1 MAYPIGEFS
10 KRCGINV
17 TTLRAWQ
24 RRYGLLNPQRTEG
37 GHRLYNDADIELA
50 LKILDWIKKGVPVS
64 QVRPLLSRPEQ
75 GQANNWLQ
83 LQEHMLELLKT
94 GKTEALRQQIYSA
107 GRDYP
112 RSELVTELLRPLRS
126 KFSARVP
133 AMMTLREILDG
144 IIITYTAFCL
154 DKDRKSR
161 GDNYLISGWQLADP
175 GEVWLEALKRS
186 GGGYRC
192 DVLPQVPDT
201 LAPEVVAGRRWLLVS
216 HGTLTQSMIR
226 QAAQWQ
232 QQGIVLEIITL

>member
-10 KRCGINV
+10 KRCGINA

-24 RRYGLLNPQRTEG
+24 RRYGLLTPQRTEG
-37 GHRLYNDADIELA
+37 GHRLYSDEDVELA
-50 LKILDWIKKGVPVS
+50 LKILDWIRKGVPVS
-64 QVRPLLSRPEQ
+64 QVRPLLERPEQ

-83 LQEHMLELLKT
+83 LQENLLELLKA
-94 GKTEALRQQIYSA
+94 GKTEALRQQIYTA

-144 IIITYTAFCL
+144 IIIAYTAFCL

-161 GDNYLISGWQLADP
+161 GDNYMISGWQLADP
-175 GEVWLEALKRS
+175 CEVWLEALKRS
-186 GGGYRC
+186 GGGYRL
-192 DVLPQVPDT
+192 DVLPRVPDT
-201 LAPEVVAGRRWLLVS
+201 LAPEVAEGRRWLLVT
-216 HGTLTQSMIR
+216 HGTLTQGMQQ

-232 QQGIVLEIITL
+232 KQGIMLEVITL